1 MAGAEAEAEA
11 AVKPKAPTWAEAQ
24 ALKKRMSSIKQKNAD
39 LCRMAKDEKFFSGLS
54 EAEREAK
61 LAKVKE
67 EQVALMREYMRL
79 GSEKRA
85 PDFSGMTEADR
96 AAEAERLRQEELVEA
111 RRLQMAGDPDG
122 LRRECA
128 ARILDFDPK
137 QGGRYSNRCYFVNLE
152 TFDHDEESS
161 IGPMRFTF
169 EVYENNF
176 AEVCEAVN
184 ILSVKIACSDVGFPI
199 QVYGTVI
206 ARDCVDRKCLYLF
219 RRNRDNCQLINS
231 KDEPLILTGPKRGLL
246 LLDDNFVETDLKIKD
261 HQGQDREFSKGVI
274 SIRGTAHRP
283 LQKCEVERG
292 SLSTRLST
300 VDVLYAVVIGAV
312 EATIGI
318 KVLKGKFDGTITAY
332 TTSIQKR
339 VVLYDDKVAGTRRR
353 TGDVGVIR
361 LTRRVL
367 SVYVRD
373 MLMIEVKTGDGKSVR
388 TTDFTPRG
396 NNVDEDTI
404 TVGANKMRVRVAWSV
419 MDK

>member
-1 MAGAEAEAEA
+1 
-11 AVKPKAPTWAEAQ
+11 
-24 ALKKRMSSIKQKNAD
+24 MSSIKQKNAD
-39 LCRMAKDEKFFSGLS
+39 LCRMVKDEKFFSGLS

-152 TFDHDEESS
+152 TFDHDEESP

-206 ARDCVDRKCLYLF
+206 SRDCVDRKCLYLF
-219 RRNRDNCQLINS
+219 RHNRDNCQLINS

-246 LLDDNFVETDLKIKD
+246 LLDDNFVEIDLKIKD

-312 EATIGI
+312 EATIRI
-318 KVLKGKFDGTITAY
+318 TVLKGKFDGTITAH

-339 VVLYDDKVAGTRRR
+339 VVLYDSKVAGTR
-353 TGDVGVIR
+353 TGKGGVIR
-361 LTRRVL
+361 LMRYAV

-373 MLMIEVKTGDGKSVR
+373 LLLIEVKTGDGKSVR
-388 TTDFTPRG
+388 TTNFTPMG
-396 NNVDEDTI
+396 NSADEDTI
-404 TVGANKMRVRVAWSV
+404 TVGATKMNVVVAWSAL
-419 MDK
+419 DD